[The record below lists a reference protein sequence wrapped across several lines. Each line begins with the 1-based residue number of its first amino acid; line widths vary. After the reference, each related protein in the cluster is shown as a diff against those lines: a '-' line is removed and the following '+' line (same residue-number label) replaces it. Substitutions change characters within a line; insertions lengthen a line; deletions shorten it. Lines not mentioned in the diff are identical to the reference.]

1 MCVDEACR
9 ASVCDAW
16 HFPACLD
23 NPGWYRC
30 TSWVRE
36 PGCEDCAQA
45 VLCYPPSPPPP
56 PLTPHPPLWP
66 GIDKPLTHVEWSPP
80 SSTEDV
86 PFSKPFELTAQKG
99 KIWIASTSELEA
111 AEAAGELD
119 EATFEATWKELKLKG
134 TNWAGF
140 QSPTACVHALWDL
153 ATGDDQPGRNMSSYI
168 DYLKKNHFNAVRLP
182 LNAYVVTWPLRGV
195 DTIGPEGKS
204 ANGGGGRDYNTTYR
218 CGRYTGWTSMEI
230 LDEVLRRLST
240 RFPRSPSPHH
250 N

>member
-66 GIDKPLTHVEWSPP
+66 GIDKPITHVEWTPP

-119 EATFEATWKELKLKG
+119 EATFEATWKELKLK
-134 TNWAGF
+134 
-140 QSPTACVHALWDL
+140 V
-153 ATGDDQPGRNMSSYI
+153 
-168 DYLKKNHFNAVRLP
+168 
-182 LNAYVVTWPLRGV
+182 
-195 DTIGPEGKS
+195 
-204 ANGGGGRDYNTTYR
+204 
-218 CGRYTGWTSMEI
+218 
-230 LDEVLRRLST
+230 
-240 RFPRSPSPHH
+240 
-250 N
+250 